1 MGINRWDHP
10 GWGARA
16 KTREELEQTHRIV
29 SVMEHAGHEIAFTV
43 NRFRSHEEYLDV
55 VKQAER
61 SVEV

>member
-1 MGINRWDHP
+1 MGHP

-29 SVMEHAGHEIAFTV
+29 NVMEHAGHEIAFTV
-43 NRFRSHEEYLDV
+43 SRFRSHEEYLDV

>member
-1 MGINRWDHP
+1 MGVNRWDHP

-29 SVMEHAGHEIAFTV
+29 SVRKWDGHEIAFTV
-43 NRFRSHEEYLDV
+43 SRFRSHEEYLDV

-61 SVEV
+61 SMEV